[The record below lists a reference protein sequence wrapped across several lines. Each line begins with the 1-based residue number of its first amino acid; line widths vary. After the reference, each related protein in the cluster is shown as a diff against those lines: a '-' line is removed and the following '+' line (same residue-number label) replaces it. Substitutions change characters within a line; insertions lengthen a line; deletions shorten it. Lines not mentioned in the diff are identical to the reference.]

1 MEGLQLRKGN
11 SMSVYKKLQHAR
23 RQLLAADIKK
33 SGKNKFAGFEYF
45 ELADF
50 LPSISCI
57 FDDVGLC
64 GVVRFHADRA
74 TLTIVDSEEPHTEV
88 EFTTPLVYAEN
99 SKGQAIQNLGSTH
112 TYMRRYLWLMAME
125 IVVHDAIEGEP
136 QEEKPKAKPKAEP
149 KLETVKGK
157 DAPWQ
162 ITIAEKEPGGFSGA
176 LKECTDILLTV
187 CESAENV
194 NAIFQT
200 NRALYDKLKEENKVI
215 YDEILEA
222 FKTRKTSFQ

>member
-1 MEGLQLRKGN
+1 MDKPIGVYRKLIKARNMLQ
-11 SMSVYKKLQHAR
+11 AR
-23 RQLLAADIKK
+23 QINK
-33 SGKNKFAGFEYF
+33 SGHNKFAGYKYF

-50 LPSISCI
+50 LPAVQEI
-57 FDDVGLC
+57 FAEIGLVDVIQFTNDVATMHLID
-64 GVVRFHADRA
+64 VADGSNVLFTSPMGSA
-74 TLTIVDSEEPHTEV
+74 QLKGCHEV
-88 EFTTPLVYAEN
+88 
-99 SKGQAIQNLGSTH
+99 QNIGAVE
-112 TYMRRYLWLMAME
+112 TYQRRYLYVTAMA
-125 IVVHDAIEGEP
+125 IVEHDALDATTGTEP
-136 QEEKPKAKPKAEP
+136 EKPKAKP

-157 DAPWQ
+157 DAAWQ
-162 ITIAEKEPGGFSGA
+162 ITISENEPGGFSGA

-222 FKTRKTSFQ
+222 FKTRKASFQ

>member
-1 MEGLQLRKGN
+1 MDKPIGIYAKLIKARVMLQ
-11 SMSVYKKLQHAR
+11 S
-23 RQLLAADIKK
+23 RQINK
-33 SGKNKFAGFEYF
+33 SGHNKFAGYKYF

-50 LPSISCI
+50 LPAVQDI
-57 FDDVGLC
+57 FAEVGLVDVIQFTADVATMHLIDTQD
-64 GVVRFHADRA
+64 GSSVVFTSPMGSAQLKGCH
-74 TLTIVDSEEPHTEV
+74 EV
-88 EFTTPLVYAEN
+88 
-99 SKGQAIQNLGSTH
+99 QNIGAVE
-112 TYMRRYLWLMAME
+112 TYQRRYLYVAAMA
-125 IVVHDAIEGEP
+125 IVEHDALDASEP
-136 QEEKPKAKPKAEP
+136 IKEEPEKPKAKP

-176 LKECTDILLTV
+176 LKECTDLLLGV

-215 YDEILEA
+215 YEEILEA

>member
-1 MEGLQLRKGN
+1 MDKPIGIYAKLIKARVMLQ
-11 SMSVYKKLQHAR
+11 S
-23 RQLLAADIKK
+23 RQINK
-33 SGKNKFAGFEYF
+33 SGHNKFAGYKYF

-50 LPSISCI
+50 LPAVQDI
-57 FDDVGLC
+57 FAEVGLVDVIQFTADVATMHLIDTQD
-64 GVVRFHADRA
+64 GSSVVFTSPMGSAQLKGCH
-74 TLTIVDSEEPHTEV
+74 EV
-88 EFTTPLVYAEN
+88 
-99 SKGQAIQNLGSTH
+99 QNIGAVE
-112 TYMRRYLWLMAME
+112 TYQRRYLYVAAMA
-125 IVVHDAIEGEP
+125 IVEHDALDASEP
-136 QEEKPKAKPKAEP
+136 IKEEPEKPKAKP

-157 DAPWQ
+157 DSPWQ

-176 LKECTDILLTV
+176 LKECTDLLLGV

-215 YDEILEA
+215 YEEILEA

>member
-1 MEGLQLRKGN
+1 MDKPFGVYAKLIKARVMLQ
-11 SMSVYKKLQHAR
+11 S
-23 RQLLAADIKK
+23 RQINK
-33 SGKNKFAGFEYF
+33 SGHNKFAGYKYF

-50 LPSISCI
+50 LPAVQDI
-57 FDDVGLC
+57 FAEVGLVDVIQFTADVATMHLIDTQD
-64 GVVRFHADRA
+64 GSSVVFTSPMGSAQLKGCH
-74 TLTIVDSEEPHTEV
+74 EV
-88 EFTTPLVYAEN
+88 
-99 SKGQAIQNLGSTH
+99 QNIGAVE
-112 TYMRRYLWLMAME
+112 TYQRRYLYVAAMA
-125 IVVHDAIEGEP
+125 IVEHDSLDASEP
-136 QEEKPKAKPKAEP
+136 IKEESEKPKAKP

-176 LKECTDILLTV
+176 LKECTDLLLEM

>member
-1 MEGLQLRKGN
+1 MGSAQLKGC
-11 SMSVYKKLQHAR
+11 H
-23 RQLLAADIKK
+23 
-33 SGKNKFAGFEYF
+33 
-45 ELADF
+45 
-50 LPSISCI
+50 
-57 FDDVGLC
+57 
-64 GVVRFHADRA
+64 
-74 TLTIVDSEEPHTEV
+74 EV
-88 EFTTPLVYAEN
+88 
-99 SKGQAIQNLGSTH
+99 QNIGAVE
-112 TYMRRYLWLMAME
+112 TYQRRYLYVAAMA
-125 IVVHDAIEGEP
+125 IVEHDALDSSEP
-136 QEEKPKAKPKAEP
+136 IKEEPEKPKAKP

-176 LKECTDILLTV
+176 LKECTDILLEM

-222 FKTRKTSFQ
+222 FKTRKASFQ

>member
-1 MEGLQLRKGN
+1 MDKPIGIYAKLIKARVMLQ
-11 SMSVYKKLQHAR
+11 S
-23 RQLLAADIKK
+23 RQINK
-33 SGKNKFAGFEYF
+33 SGHNKFAGYKYF

-50 LPSISCI
+50 LPAVQDI
-57 FDDVGLC
+57 FAEVGLVDVIQFTADVATMHLIDTQD
-64 GVVRFHADRA
+64 GSSVVFTSPMGSAQLKGCH
-74 TLTIVDSEEPHTEV
+74 EV
-88 EFTTPLVYAEN
+88 
-99 SKGQAIQNLGSTH
+99 QNIGAVE
-112 TYMRRYLWLMAME
+112 TYQRRYLYVAAMA
-125 IVVHDAIEGEP
+125 IVEHDALDSSEP
-136 QEEKPKAKPKAEP
+136 IKEEPEKPKSKP

-157 DAPWQ
+157 DSPWQ
-162 ITIAEKEPGGFSGA
+162 ITISEKEPGGFSGA

-187 CESAENV
+187 CESADNV